1 MEKKYFNDL
10 LFLTRHS
17 RAGYIFLYI
26 KGMYIREID
35 IYVYIYYEK
44 YIIDL

>member
-26 KGMYIREID
+26 EGIYILWKIF
-35 IYVYIYYEK
+35 
-44 YIIDL
+44 IDL